1 MVQDIRP
8 STSYN
13 PLFMQWLGVR
23 MPCCMFLCIDSS
35 SILSGFPLV
44 AFCHHQRLKMGFWP
58 RLLLCGVFAVCLSG
72 VAHAEDD
79 EAVEAKEE
87 ATPAVETDKIIDG
100 FSAADREKMTDGSE
114 KHEFQAEVSR
124 LMDIIINSLYTD
136 KQVFLRE
143 LISNAADAL
152 EKARFHSVQDESF
165 LGDTKDLEVKLE
177 HDADAKTI
185 SIIDTG
191 VGMTKADLIN
201 NLGTVAKSGTTN
213 FLEAMAEGADANLI
227 GQFGVGFYSAFLVA
241 DKVSVTS
248 KCNDDPVQHVWESSA
263 DASFVVVD
271 DPRGN
276 TLGRGS
282 RVTLHLKED
291 AHDYLSEDKLKEMAK
306 KYSQFIQ
313 FPIYVK
319 VKKEVDADT
328 EEDDDDKDDDE
339 EEKKDDVETKD
350 DDEKEEEEEEKKPK
364 KKTVFEWEQ
373 VNTQKAIWLRAKE
386 DVTEEE
392 YNEFY
397 KGISKDYLD
406 PLAYTHFNAEG
417 EIEFKSILYLPKKA
431 PFDMMDNYWGKK
443 SEVKLYVRRVLVA
456 EKFEDLLPRYLN
468 FVRGI
473 VDSDDLPLN
482 VSREQL
488 QQNKIMKVISK
499 KLVRKVL
506 ELMKKLAKEEDAG
519 DDEDE
524 EKDDEEKEEKEEKKE
539 DSEEKKDKKD
549 EESTWAK
556 FYKEFNKNL
565 KMGCY
570 EDDSNRSKISKL
582 LRFSTTKSEDKDIS
596 LDKYLDRMQ
605 ESQES
610 IYYMSG
616 DNMEVMK
623 KAPALQVFKKKDIEV
638 LMLSDHLDEPC
649 IQKLADY
656 EGKKF
661 VSIQKADVKLDETE
675 EEKKKFSKLKDMYK
689 PLTDWWK
696 EKLTD
701 YTEKGAMKDAGVK
714 IEKVE
719 LSKRLTESPVVV
731 VTSQF
736 GYSAQQEK
744 IMKAQAFQNKDQMGM
759 MAGRK
764 TLEVNAN
771 HPVIVDLLSK
781 VKGDKEDAT
790 ALDTAQVL
798 FQTALIESG
807 YEIADPSALVNRVYR
822 LMSKELGVDPDAP
835 IKEIEVP
842 EEEEEAD
849 EDDKDDSDS
858 EKEDEESKPEEGE
871 KAEL

>member
-1 MVQDIRP
+1 
-8 STSYN
+8 
-13 PLFMQWLGVR
+13 
-23 MPCCMFLCIDSS
+23 
-35 SILSGFPLV
+35 
-44 AFCHHQRLKMGFWP
+44 MG
-58 RLLLCGVFAVCLSG
+58 
-72 VAHAEDD
+72 
-79 EAVEAKEE
+79 
-87 ATPAVETDKIIDG
+87 
-100 FSAADREKMTDGSE
+100 
-114 KHEFQAEVSR
+114 
-124 LMDIIINSLYTD
+124 
-136 KQVFLRE
+136 
-143 LISNAADAL
+143 
-152 EKARFHSVQDESF
+152 
-165 LGDTKDLEVKLE
+165 
-177 HDADAKTI
+177 
-185 SIIDTG
+185 
-191 VGMTKADLIN
+191 
-201 NLGTVAKSGTTN
+201 
-213 FLEAMAEGADANLI
+213 
-227 GQFGVGFYSAFLVA
+227 
-241 DKVSVTS
+241 
-248 KCNDDPVQHVWESSA
+248 
-263 DASFVVVD
+263 
-271 DPRGN
+271 
-276 TLGRGS
+276 
-282 RVTLHLKED
+282 KED
-291 AHDYLSEDKLKEMAK
+291 AHDYLSEDKLKETAK

-328 EEDDDDKDDDE
+328 EEDDDDDKDDDDE

-364 KKTVFEWEQ
+364 KKTVYEWEQ

-417 EIEFKSILYLPKKA
+417 EIEFKSILFLPKKA
-431 PFDMMDNYWGKK
+431 PFDMMDNYWTKK

-456 EKFEDLLPRYLN
+456 EKFEELLPRYLN
-468 FVRGI
+468 FVRGV

-506 ELMKKLAKEEDAG
+506 ELMKKLAKEEDSG
-519 DDEDE
+519 EDDEDE
-524 EKDDEEKEEKEEKKE
+524 EKEDGEEKEEEKDDKEKT
-539 DSEEKKDKKD
+539 DKKD
-549 EESTWAK
+549 EEGLWTK
-556 FYKEFNKNL
+556 FWKEFNKNL

-570 EDDSNRSKISKL
+570 EDDSNRSKLSKL
-582 LRFSTTKSEDKDIS
+582 LRFTTTKAEDKEIS

-616 DNMEVMK
+616 DSIETMK
-623 KAPALQVFKKKDIEV
+623 KAPALQIFKKKDLEV
-638 LMLSDHLDEPC
+638 LMLPDHLDEPC
-649 IQKLADY
+649 LQKLADY

-675 EEKKKFSKLKDMYK
+675 AERKKFSKVKDMYK

-696 EKLTD
+696 DKLTD
-701 YTEKGAMKDAGVK
+701 FTEKGAMKDAGVK

-719 LSKRLTESPVVV
+719 ISKRLTYSPVVV

-744 IMKAQAFQNKDQMGM
+744 IMKAQAFQNKDQLSM
-759 MAGRK
+759 MSGRK

-771 HPVIVDLLSK
+771 HPVIVDLLAK
-781 VKGDKEDAT
+781 VKADKTDA
-790 ALDTAQVL
+790 AAADTAHVL

-835 IKEIEVP
+835 LKEVEVP
-842 EEEEEAD
+842 EDEEEAE
-849 EDDKDDSDS
+849 EDDDD
-858 EKEDEESKPEEGE
+858 KEEESDEEKDGDEE
-871 KAEL
+871 KTEL